1 MRKFAMSAVGIA
13 AAVIGTGVA
22 LAPTAS
28 AATDAV
34 EATAGTMATCPS
46 GAVCLQEPNGS
57 ILSKNIWYSYGA
69 HNLSNVV
76 GTKVLINNQ
85 TGGAGFAVC
94 KGYNGTDCSSVA
106 RYTGPSV
113 PWDFTPINSILLVR

>member
-1 MRKFAMSAVGIA
+1 MRKFAMTAAGIA

-22 LAPTAS
+22 LAPTAG

-34 EATAGTMATCPS
+34 EGTAGTMASCPS

-85 TGGAGFAVC
+85 TGGAGFAIC
-94 KGYNGTDCSSVA
+94 NGYNGTNCYPVA

-113 PWDFTPINSILLVR
+113 PWDFTPINSIVLVK

>member
-1 MRKFAMSAVGIA
+1 MRKFAMTAAGIA

-22 LAPTAS
+22 LAPTAG
-28 AATDAV
+28 AATDAA
-34 EATAGTMATCPS
+34 EATMGTTATCPS

-76 GTKVLINNQ
+76 GKKVLWNNQ
-85 TGGAGFAVC
+85 TGGAGFQIC
-94 KGYNGTDCSSVA
+94 KGYNGTNCYPVA

-113 PWDFTPINSILLVR
+113 PYDFTPINSIVLVK